1 MSASGKGGGK
11 GGRGGGGQ
19 NRTAGGLKTGGAV
32 QPMGGGF
39 QNPMGGG
46 FQNPMYGGF
55 YQQNMYQPSN
65 TSSIYNPGNRLFD
78 RMTPGFQ
85 SDYRPGL
92 DFYGPS
98 QYNGRLLVNQP
109 NPGYYQQ
116 YMAPGSNYAPPPEPV
131 NPDPTPEST
140 QAQNPVYDLPPFI
153 DTPFGRVDLRFLQQ
167 NANAATNATNTA
179 PQQSSANAPFFTREE
194 MINAQE
200 TAQQSGGYPGGG
212 VAAYME
218 AMEQQRNAQ
227 ATNNSSAPI
236 LDQAAGNTAPATS
249 GTATLG
255 LDGKMYPT
263 REAAI
268 EANRNFQGAPLT
280 SAPSPYEQRIQEL
293 IGRGKTREQAIAQ
306 NSSAINQGADYDLSG
321 FVTDDEW
328 RRFSGQS

>member
-46 FQNPMYGGF
+46 F

-65 TSSIYNPGNRLFD
+65 TSSIYNPGHRLFD

-109 NPGYYQQ
+109 MPGYYQQ
-116 YMAPGSNYAPPPEPV
+116 YMAPGSNYARPPEPV
-131 NPDPTPEST
+131 NPDPTPEPT
-140 QAQNPVYDLPPFI
+140 QPQGPAYDMPNYI
-153 DTPFGRVDLRFLQQ
+153 HTPWGTINIGQIQQ
-167 NANAATNATNTA
+167 NANAATNATNSAT
-179 PQQSSANAPFFTREE
+179 QQSSATDPFFKREE

-200 TAQQSGGYPGGG
+200 TQQQSGGYPGGG

-236 LDQAAGNTAPATS
+236 LDQAAGNTPQ
-249 GTATLG
+249 
-255 LDGKMYPT
+255 M
-263 REAAI
+263 
-268 EANRNFQGAPLT
+268 
-280 SAPSPYEQRIQEL
+280 SPYEQRIEEL
-293 IGRGKTREQAIAQ
+293 MGRGKTREQAIRQ

-328 RRFSGQS
+328 LRFKGQS

>member
-11 GGRGGGGQ
+11 GGGQ
-19 NRTAGGLKTGGAV
+19 NRSAGGLKTGGAV

-39 QNPMGGG
+39 
-46 FQNPMYGGF
+46 
-55 YQQNMYQPSN
+55 YQQPMQMYQPSN
-65 TSSIYNPGNRLFD
+65 TQSIYNPGNRLFD

-116 YMAPGSNYAPPPEPV
+116 FMAPGSNYAPPPEPV
-131 NPDPTPEST
+131 NPDPTPAPT
-140 QAQNPVYDLPPFI
+140 QPQGPVYDLPPFI
-153 DTPFGRVDLRFLQQ
+153 DTPFGRIDLSNIMQ
-167 NANAATNATNTA
+167 NANSATNQPQAAAAPPPAQVAQATNQNT
-179 PQQSSANAPFFTREE
+179 
-194 MINAQE
+194 
-200 TAQQSGGYPGGG
+200 GGYDGGG
-212 VAAYME
+212 INPNNMYGE
-218 AMEQQRNAQ
+218 A

-249 GTATLG
+249 GTGTLG
-255 LDGKMYPT
+255 LDGQMYPT

-268 EANRNFQGAPLT
+268 QANANYKVT
-280 SAPSPYEQRIQEL
+280 PYQRRIREL
-293 IGRGKTREQAIAQ
+293 MGRGMTEEQAMKNQ
-306 NSSAINQGADYDLSG
+306 NSAISQGADYDLSG

-328 RRFSGQS
+328 RKFSGQS

>member
-46 FQNPMYGGF
+46 F

-65 TSSIYNPGNRLFD
+65 TSSIYNPGHRLFD

-109 NPGYYQQ
+109 MPGYYQQ

-131 NPDPTPEST
+131 NPDPTPEPT
-140 QAQNPVYDLPPFI
+140 QPQGPAYDMPNYI
-153 DTPFGRVDLRFLQQ
+153 HTPWGTINIGQIQQ
-167 NANAATNATNTA
+167 NANAATNATNSAT
-179 PQQSSANAPFFTREE
+179 QQSSATDPFFTREE

-200 TAQQSGGYPGGG
+200 TQQQSGGYPGGG

-236 LDQAAGNTAPATS
+236 LDQAAGNTPQ
-249 GTATLG
+249 
-255 LDGKMYPT
+255 M
-263 REAAI
+263 
-268 EANRNFQGAPLT
+268 
-280 SAPSPYEQRIQEL
+280 SPYEQRIEEL
-293 IGRGKTREQAIAQ
+293 MGRGKTREQAIRQ

-328 RRFSGQS
+328 LRFKGQS

>member
-11 GGRGGGGQ
+11 GGRGSGGQ
-19 NRTAGGLKTGGAV
+19 TRSAGGLKTNGAV

-46 FQNPMYGGF
+46 FQNPMGGGF

-65 TSSIYNPGNRLFD
+65 TSSIYNPGHRLFD

-85 SDYRPGL
+85 SDYRPSL

-153 DTPFGRVDLRFLQQ
+153 DTPFGRIDLRNIQQ

-179 PQQSSANAPFFTREE
+179 PQQSSANLPFFTREE
-194 MINAQE
+194 LLKGQE
-200 TAQQSGGYPGGG
+200 TQQQSGGYPGGG

-218 AMEQQRNAQ
+218 AMEQQKQRNAQ

-236 LDQAAGNTAPATS
+236 LDQAAGNTPQ
-249 GTATLG
+249 
-255 LDGKMYPT
+255 
-263 REAAI
+263 I
-268 EANRNFQGAPLT
+268 
-280 SAPSPYEQRIQEL
+280 SPYEQRIQAL
-293 IGRGKTREQAIAQ
+293 MGRGKTRDQAIRQ

-328 RRFSGQS
+328 RRFKGQS

>member
-11 GGRGGGGQ
+11 GGGQ
-19 NRTAGGLKTGGAV
+19 NRSAGGLKTGGAV

-46 FQNPMYGGF
+46 FY
-55 YQQNMYQPSN
+55 QNMYQPSN

-131 NPDPTPEST
+131 NPDPTPEPT
-140 QAQNPVYDLPPFI
+140 QPQGPVYDLPPFI
-153 DTPFGRVDLRFLQQ
+153 DTPFGRIDLSNLMQ
-167 NANAATNATNTA
+167 NANAATNQPQAAAA
-179 PQQSSANAPFFTREE
+179 PPAP
-194 MINAQE
+194 
-200 TAQQSGGYPGGG
+200 
-212 VAAYME
+212 V
-218 AMEQQRNAQ
+218 AQ
-227 ATNNSSAPI
+227 ATNQNTGGYDGSGINPNNMYGEAASSTSSAPI

-306 NSSAINQGADYDLSG
+306 NSSAINQGADFDLSG

>member
-11 GGRGGGGQ
+11 GGGQ
-19 NRTAGGLKTGGAV
+19 RSAGGLKTGGAV

-39 QNPMGGG
+39 
-46 FQNPMYGGF
+46 
-55 YQQNMYQPSN
+55 YQQPMQMYQPSN
-65 TSSIYNPGNRLFD
+65 TQSIYNPGNRLFD

-116 YMAPGSNYAPPPEPV
+116 FMAPGSNYAPPPEPV
-131 NPDPTPEST
+131 NPDPTPAPT
-140 QAQNPVYDLPPFI
+140 QPQGPVYDLPPFI
-153 DTPFGRVDLRFLQQ
+153 DTPFGRIDLSNIMQ
-167 NANAATNATNTA
+167 NANAATNQPQAAAAPPPAQVAQATNQNT
-179 PQQSSANAPFFTREE
+179 
-194 MINAQE
+194 
-200 TAQQSGGYPGGG
+200 GGYDGSGINPNNMYG
-212 VAAYME
+212 E
-218 AMEQQRNAQ
+218 A

-249 GTATLG
+249 GTGTLG
-255 LDGKMYPT
+255 LDGQMYPT

-268 EANRNFQGAPLT
+268 EANRNFQGAPLP

-293 IGRGKTREQAIAQ
+293 MGRGKTREQAIRQ
-306 NSSAINQGADYDLSG
+306 NTSAINQGADYDLSG

-328 RRFSGQS
+328 RKFSGQS